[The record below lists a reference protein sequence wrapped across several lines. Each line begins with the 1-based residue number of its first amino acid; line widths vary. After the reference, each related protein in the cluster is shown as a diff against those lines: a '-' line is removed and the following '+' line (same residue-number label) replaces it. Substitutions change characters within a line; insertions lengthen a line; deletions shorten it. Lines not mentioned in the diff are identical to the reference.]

1 MAVIEAIETVY
12 LEADAANVTFSSV
25 SGYAHLQL
33 NISGK
38 SAATGSGNRDVY
50 VQLNG
55 DTGGNYYWNDMTGY
69 TSSTSG
75 DAYTGFTHWYMG
87 AINGNQYTRT
97 ANYGSVN
104 MIIPNYTSANIK
116 TAVMSFSGEW
126 AVSPSNPM
134 VKMSGGGWSNK
145 AAVTSI
151 KLYPSSG
158 SFQRGTAITIY
169 GIKSS

>member
-12 LEADAANVTFSSV
+12 LEADAANVTFSSI

-33 NISGK
+33 SISGK
-38 SAATGSGNRDVY
+38 TATSGSGTRDVY

-69 TSSTSG
+69 SSSTSA
-75 DAYTGFTHWYMG
+75 DAYAGFTHWYLGVMNGRGNDYTTTSNYG
-87 AINGNQYTRT
+87 AIN
-97 ANYGSVN
+97 
-104 MIIPNYTSANIK
+104 MIILNYTSTNMK
-116 TAVMSFSGEW
+116 TAPMSWSGAW
-126 AVSPSNPM
+126 GSTPM
-134 VKMSGGGWSNK
+134 VKSSGGTWADTS
-145 AAVTSI
+145 AVTSI

-158 SFQRGTAITIY
+158 SFLRGTAITIY